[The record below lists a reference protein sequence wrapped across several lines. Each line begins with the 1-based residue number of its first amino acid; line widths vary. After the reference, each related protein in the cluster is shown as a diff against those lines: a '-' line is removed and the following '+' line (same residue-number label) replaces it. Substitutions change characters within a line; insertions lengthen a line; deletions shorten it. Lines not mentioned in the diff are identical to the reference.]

1 MHPAASASANGRLCL
16 LAIGEQRFGVHW
28 LPEAGEVTIGRAETC
43 NIRVDE
49 ASLGQQHALIG
60 VQGSVITLTD
70 LGSPGGSKVRNA
82 ALVPMRPVQIAPGE
96 VITLGSVMFVVQS
109 RTTTPQRRIWSH
121 GYFESRVEEECTRS
135 ERFKSSFALL
145 RVKCDTTVEAA
156 VVEDCLA
163 NVLRLVDTVGTY
175 GPGDYEVLLGDST
188 PQGVQIVSDRIIA
201 ILSAKVG
208 KVRVGVACYPRDG
221 RTADVLAER
230 AGASVLGVDA
240 TERKHDAEPAL
251 EGAMA
256 QIDQLVERIASSTI
270 NVLILGETGVGKEL
284 VAERVH
290 QLSPRA
296 KKPFLGLN
304 GAALSES
311 LLESELF
318 GHERGA
324 FTGAVQAKQGL
335 LETADGGTVFLDEV
349 GELPMSIQV
358 KLLRVLE
365 TRKVT
370 RVGSLKQKAIDVRFV
385 AATNRDL
392 EAEVQRGTFRQDLF
406 FRLNGISL
414 MVPPLRDRVSE
425 IQGLAETFI
434 TDACRKYGRP
444 NRPNLSADAL
454 ELMRHYSWPGNI
466 RELRNVV
473 ERAVVVGSGDT
484 LTLAHLPVE
493 KMSASFADR
502 TVNRLQAPRA
512 PAYSPP
518 HTLPQETEAAPP
530 RWSMPSTGFAA
541 DQSKEAARRM
551 VMPRNPGDLQQE
563 LRGLERQ
570 RIVDALAACAGNQ
583 TEAARML
590 GLSRRTF
597 VNRLTEYGIA
607 RPRKRRPED
616 PPEP

>member
-1 MHPAASASANGRLCL
+1 
-16 LAIGEQRFGVHW
+16 
-28 LPEAGEVTIGRAETC
+28 
-43 NIRVDE
+43 
-49 ASLGQQHALIG
+49 
-60 VQGSVITLTD
+60 
-70 LGSPGGSKVRNA
+70 
-82 ALVPMRPVQIAPGE
+82 MRPRKERERRHETSGCDRQR
-96 VITLGSVMFVVQS
+96 S
-109 RTTTPQRRIWSH
+109 RTR
-121 GYFESRVEEECTRS
+121 CTRA
-135 ERFKSSFALL
+135 ERFKSTFALL
-145 RVKCDTTVEAA
+145 RVKCNPSVDAA
-156 VVEDCLA
+156 MVEDCLA

-188 PQGVQIVSDRIIA
+188 PQGVQIVSDRVSA
-201 ILSAKVG
+201 ILSARAG

-230 AGASVLGVDA
+230 ASASVMGLDA
-240 TERKHDAEPAL
+240 PERKLDPEPSL

-256 QIDQLVERIASSTI
+256 EIDQLVERIAASTI

-425 IQGLAETFI
+425 IKGLANTFI
-434 TDACRKYGRP
+434 ADACRKFGRP
-444 NRPNLSADAL
+444 SKPTLSPEVL
-454 ELMRHYSWPGNI
+454 ELMRRYSWPGNI

-473 ERAVVVGSGDT
+473 ERAVVVGSGDIV
-484 LTLAHLPVE
+484 TLAHLPVE

-502 TVNRLQAPRA
+502 TVVRHQAPPNA
-512 PAYSPP
+512 PVRPADAAAAASPP
-518 HTLPQETEAAPP
+518 ADPVSSS
-530 RWSMPSTGFAA
+530 RWSLPVTGFSS
-541 DQSKEAARRM
+541 DQSSKDPSRRM
-551 VMPRNPGDLQQE
+551 VMPRNSGDLQHE
-563 LRGLERQ
+563 LRSLERQ

-616 PPEP
+616 PPET